1 MKFRIC
7 AAIAALLPAL
17 CGLSRAESAA
27 ASFQARVAPLLKAN
41 CEKCHG
47 AEKQKGKIKLD
58 GTRSDEQLI
67 ADGDLWFRVR
77 DQLEALN
84 MPPEDS
90 KQPSAQERQAILDWV
105 RSDFTALMAANQHK
119 VGRAK
124 LRRLSR
130 NEYANTVQDIF
141 GVRPPV
147 ELELPADGRVDG
159 YEKVSAALPLTSDG
173 SMGYFKMAEELLN
186 RYTFKP
192 QPKPKVPAVDPV
204 AERTIHAI
212 ARESEQSKGHLLV
225 MEDGSGTVVS
235 FNSDNNS
242 GPVKY
247 PGSQVPGVHKIR
259 CSVYGYQTDKP
270 LAFGIYT
277 GNTWA
282 YPQQIELAK
291 VLEAP
296 PGKAAVVET
305 ELYLKTGTGIRLIPF
320 GLGVP
325 VPKNEQASKCKA
337 PGLAVQWLEDVQPEM
352 PVAGDRWLT
361 ADMPKA
367 LVEEIR
373 NSQGGG
379 KVVLK
384 KSKATN
390 RDELLQVLA
399 TTFKRV
405 GARLFRRDL
414 TDAEFKQM
422 MSDVVTQIDAGTPF
436 ETVILN
442 QVTDMMTSPEFFCVI
457 EAPGKLNDFALASRL
472 SFFLWN
478 AAPDEQLLDL
488 ARKGRLRDPKVLKEQ
503 TDRLLA
509 DPKSNRF
516 VNDFLDQ
523 WLGLYAINDTSPDSK
538 LYPEYAKNE
547 LLKHSSLW
555 ETQAYIR
562 RILDENLSVKFFVD
576 SPWALVNEPL
586 AQHYGLSG
594 ISGTQLQKVNLP
606 EGSPFG
612 GIWTQSAILKVTANG
627 TNTSPVKR
635 GVWMAKRLM
644 GIPISP
650 PPPNIN
656 PVEPDIRGAKTL
668 REQLAMHST
677 AANCAACH
685 AKFDPYGFA
694 LESFDVTGNFRKN
707 YRVLDPEVAALQP
720 HERHGKQTWR
730 DGLPVDC
737 SGKTPDGKPF
747 AGIAEL
753 RKLLSENAEQLARGV
768 TRHLM
773 TYATATPAS
782 PLDQK
787 AIDDIVKSA
796 AADNYG
802 LRSLVHGIVQ
812 SELFQWK

>member
-1 MKFRIC
+1 MKLIVACC
-7 AAIAALLPAL
+7 AAIAL
-17 CGLSRAESAA
+17 CMTCRAESAA
-27 ASFQARVAPLLKAN
+27 AGFARVAPLLQAH
-41 CEKCHG
+41 CVKCHG
-47 AEKQKGKIKLD
+47 PEKQKGKIKLD
-58 GTRSDEQLI
+58 GTRSDDQLL
-67 ADGDLWFRVR
+67 AEGDLWFRVR

-90 KQPSAQERQAILDWV
+90 KQPTSQERETILNWI
-105 RSDFTALMAANQHK
+105 RTDFTTLMAANQKK

-130 NEYANTVQDIF
+130 AEYANTVEDIF

-186 RYTFKP
+186 RWTFKTP
-192 QPKPKVPAVDPV
+192 PKPKEPAADPL
-204 AERTIHAI
+204 AARTIRAV

-225 MEDGSGTVVS
+225 LEDGSGTVVS

-247 PGSQVPGVHKIR
+247 PGSHVPGIHKIR

-270 LAFGIYT
+270 LTFGIYT
-277 GNTWA
+277 GSTWS

-305 ELYLKTGTGIRLIPF
+305 EIYMKAGTGIRLIPF

-337 PGLAVQWLEDVQPEM
+337 PGLAVQWIEDVQPEM
-352 PVAGDRWLT
+352 PLAGDRWLT
-361 ADMPKA
+361 ADMKKE
-367 LVEEIR
+367 LVDEIR
-373 NSQGGG
+373 NSQFG

-384 KSKATN
+384 KSKATT
-390 RDELLQVLA
+390 RDELLNVLA
-399 TTFKRV
+399 ATFKRV

-414 TDAEFKQM
+414 SDAEFKQIM
-422 MSDVVTQIDAGTPF
+422 AEVVTEIDAGTPF

-442 QVTDMMTSPEFFCVI
+442 QVTDLMTSPEFFCVV
-457 EAPGKLNDFALASRL
+457 EPPGKLNDFALASRL
-472 SFFLWN
+472 SLFLWN
-478 AAPDEQLLDL
+478 AGPDETLLDL
-488 ARKGRLRDPKVLKEQ
+488 ARKGRLHDPKVLKEQ
-503 TDRLLA
+503 TDRLLV

-523 WLGLYAINDTSPDSK
+523 WLGLCAINDTTPDSK

-547 LLKHSSLW
+547 LLKYSSVW
-555 ETQAYIR
+555 ETQSYFR
-562 RILDENLSVKFFVD
+562 KILDENLSVKLFVD

-586 AQHYGLSG
+586 AQHYGIPG
-594 ISGTQLQKVNLP
+594 ITGPNLQKVNLP
-606 EGSPFG
+606 EGSPYG
-612 GIWTQSAILKVTANG
+612 GICTQPAILKVTANG

-635 GVWMAKRLM
+635 GVWFAKRLL

-650 PPPNIN
+650 PPPNIT

-668 REQLAMHST
+668 REQLAMHSNS
-677 AANCAACH
+677 ANCAACH

-694 LESFDVTGNFRKN
+694 LESFDVVGTFRTK
-707 YRVLDPEVAALQP
+707 YRVLDSAVASLPA
-720 HERHGKQTWR
+720 HERKGKKPWA

-737 SGKTPDGKPF
+737 SGKTPDGKAF
-747 AGIAEL
+747 SGIGEL
-753 RKLLSENAEQLARGV
+753 RKLVAENPEQLARGV
-768 TRHLM
+768 TRHLV
-773 TYATATPAS
+773 TYATATPATS
-782 PLDQK
+782 LDNN
-787 AIDDIVKSA
+787 AIDEIVKSA
-796 AADNYG
+796 AGDGYG
-802 LRSLVHGIVQ
+802 LRSLVHAIVQ